1 VTDLGVRPFNARSL
15 VLSVL
20 LGLPRP
26 RLSGE
31 ATGRLADAFGIA
43 RGTMR
48 TALSRMVAA
57 GELLADDGGY
67 ELHGDRLLARKRAQH
82 TGRRPAADE
91 WDGSWLV
98 VTALAP
104 SRALAARRDFRATMT
119 NARLAELR
127 PDTWMR
133 PANLPAPPGL
143 DGVLT
148 VRGAVHGV
156 GDDELVATL
165 WDLDALATRG
175 TELLDALDGASAAL
189 RARDASTLAASLP
202 VAAAVVRF
210 LREEPLL
217 PPQLLPASWPPDELR
232 RRYARFDRELG
243 RALAATLA

>member
-1 VTDLGVRPFNARSL
+1 VSDLGLRPFNARSL

-26 RLSGE
+26 RLSSA

-57 GELLADDGGY
+57 GELVAVDGGY
-67 ELHGDRLLARKRAQH
+67 ELRGERLLARKRAQDI
-82 TGRRPAADE
+82 GRRPATGG

-98 VTALAP
+98 VTAVAP
-104 SRALAARRDFRATMT
+104 SRALAARRDFRAAMA

-133 PANLPAPPGL
+133 PANLPAPPEF
-143 DGVLT
+143 DGVLA

-156 GDDELVATL
+156 GDRELVAAL
-165 WDLDALATRG
+165 WDLDALADRG
-175 TELLDALDGASAAL
+175 TELLAALDGAWAAL
-189 RARDASTLAASLP
+189 RARDARTLAATLP

-217 PPQLLPASWPPDELR
+217 PAQLTPARWPPDDLR
-232 RRYARFDRELG
+232 RRYAGFDRDLG
-243 RALAATLA
+243 RALAITLR